1 MTITIM
7 IMIIIIIIIKMSFEP
22 EVHPDTFKIHTV
34 FLALFDKM

>member
-7 IMIIIIIIIKMSFEP
+7 IMIIIIIIKMSFEP